1 METNLLSALSEAMVR
16 AVDCAAASTVHV
28 DARKQHGA
36 SGIAIQPDLIL
47 TANHVVERSSDIRIS
62 LPDGSQTGAR
72 VVGRDPATDLCLLQL
87 ERAAAFPAA
96 AAAQEARVGQIVMA
110 LGRPEGGGPAS
121 GEGIQASLGVVGA
134 VGGPLRT
141 NRGGL
146 LEWFIRTDAIPY
158 PGFSGGPLV
167 DGEGHVLGINTSG
180 FAPGASLAI
189 PAAAAWRA
197 AESLRQYGR
206 IRRAYLGIR
215 SQEVE
220 LPPGASEL
228 LGREQPTGLLLV
240 GVERGQPAERAG
252 LMVGDILTGM
262 DDHPVTDHDSLL
274 ARLSGDA
281 AERTLLI
288 EVLRGGRLA
297 RVSVA
302 PGERTAAEGR
312 LG

>member
-1 METNLLSALSEAMVR
+1 METNLLSALSDAMVR

-28 DARKQHGA
+28 DARKQFGA
-36 SGIAIQPDLIL
+36 SGIAVQPDLIL
-47 TANHVVERSSDIRIS
+47 TANHVVERNSDIRVS

-72 VVGRDPATDLCLLQL
+72 VLGRDPETDLCLLQL
-87 ERAAAFPAA
+87 ERAAAFPAVA
-96 AAAQEARVGQIVMA
+96 AEQEAQVGQIVMA
-110 LGRPEGGGPAS
+110 LGRPES

-146 LEWFIRTDAIPY
+146 LERFIRTDAIPY
-158 PGFSGGPLV
+158 PGFSGGPLI

-197 AESLRQYGR
+197 AGSLQQYGR
-206 IRRAYLGIR
+206 VRRAYLGIR

-228 LGREQPTGLLLV
+228 LGREQRTGLLLV

-252 LMVGDILTGM
+252 LIVGDILTGM
-262 DDHPVTDHDSLL
+262 DGQPITDHDSLL

-281 AERTLLI
+281 AEKTLLV
-288 EVLRGGRLA
+288 EALRGGRLVTA
-297 RVSVA
+297 SVT
-302 PGERTAAEGR
+302 PGERSAAEGR
-312 LG
+312 SG